1 MPRSASVAVTV
12 ALVRMAPAGSVTVPR
27 MSPDAPTP
35 CAYTRPVAITTLV
48 RTRLSNLNNLI
59 VDPPVKIVKQGRLR
73 GRLSPETLN
82 GHSFISRYESI
93 ISSHATAARRKYPE
107 IFSQY

>member
-59 VDPPVKIVKQGRLR
+59 VDPPVKIVKHGRLR
-73 GRLSPETLN
+73 GRLSPDTRN
-82 GHSFISRYESI
+82 GHSVILRDEAI
-93 ISSHATAARRKYPE
+93 INTHATSARREDQYV
-107 IFSQY
+107 FSH